1 MRRRRSVSRST
12 YSILLI
18 ASLLTAGLATTTIHP
33 VTAEQT
39 DWETLETDHFVIEYQ
54 SGYKDDAERIGHMT
68 ETARAELL
76 AEMPGDVAPT
86 LDEPIHIR
94 VYPGDKWQRSEYTLF
109 WKNTDPVRIH
119 VQAPS
124 DAERVGTDWY
134 EGGLAHEFANII
146 LWDDAR
152 DHADYNYWQRN
163 PGWYPEG
170 ISEYYVHRTPTVS
183 DQFPGRGV
191 QQMNESIRSGEA
203 DFSVV
208 SESQYYGGHL
218 LAMYMIDAY
227 GEDAIWQVLRD
238 DRKFYDSVE
247 AHFGVTQ
254 NEFEREWYTWADEH
268 IGGNYSAEQQTQ
280 REAPDPAT
288 ETVERHTKNEET
300 AELRSDRQARNTNP
314 QYTQPA
320 QTRGVALSPTVL
332 FGLIG
337 GFSALSGT
345 VGYLVGRVRK

>member
-1 MRRRRSVSRST
+1 
-12 YSILLI
+12 
-18 ASLLTAGLATTTIHP
+18 
-33 VTAEQT
+33 
-39 DWETLETDHFVIEYQ
+39 
-54 SGYKDDAERIGHMT
+54 
-68 ETARAELL
+68 
-76 AEMPGDVAPT
+76 
-86 LDEPIHIR
+86 
-94 VYPGDKWQRSEYTLF
+94 
-109 WKNTDPVRIH
+109 
-119 VQAPS
+119 
-124 DAERVGTDWY
+124 
-134 EGGLAHEFANII
+134 
-146 LWDDAR
+146 
-152 DHADYNYWQRN
+152 
-163 PGWYPEG
+163 
-170 ISEYYVHRTPTVS
+170 
-183 DQFPGRGV
+183 
-191 QQMNESIRSGEA
+191 MNESIRSGEA

-288 ETVERHTKNEET
+288 ETAERRTVNEET